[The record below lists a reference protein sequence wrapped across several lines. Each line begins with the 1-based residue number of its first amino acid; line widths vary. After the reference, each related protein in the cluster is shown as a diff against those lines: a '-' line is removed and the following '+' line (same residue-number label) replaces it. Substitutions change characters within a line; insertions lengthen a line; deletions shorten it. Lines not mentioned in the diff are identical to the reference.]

1 MDVGAT
7 NPANQIAWRQ
17 VAEQKYQRLMDDL
30 QVEERK
36 QKVEQLN
43 TTLYVAKNNK
53 IQLQSGKTPTNIN
66 FLV

>member
-7 NPANQIAWRQ
+7 NPANQISWRQ
-17 VAEQKYQRLMDDL
+17 VAEQKYQRLVDDL

-43 TTLYVAKNNK
+43 TTLYIAKNNK
-53 IQLQSGKTPTNIN
+53 IQLQSGKAPTNIN
-66 FLV
+66 ILV

>member
-7 NPANQIAWRQ
+7 NSVNQISWRQ

-53 IQLQSGKTPTNIN
+53 IQLQSGKAPTNLN

>member
-1 MDVGAT
+1 MDVGST
-7 NPANQIAWRQ
+7 NPSNQIAWRQ

-53 IQLQSGKTPTNIN
+53 IQLQSGKAPTNLN